1 MNTLPFEFKGV
12 VRLTRTGT
20 IYLVSTMVLA
30 ISAVNT
36 GNNALYIAV
45 SLMLGCLLLSGLASK
60 GGLKKLELELLSID
74 EAWAARETAG
84 TIRLR
89 NRSRIWSV
97 RDVVLTSE
105 AFAQPILIPVL
116 PHRSELTVAATF
128 LFPRRGMAQVSAIDS
143 YTRYPFGFFLKKR
156 RMRVA
161 SDVIVYP
168 RVLADD
174 TASERFRSASG
185 DQTPSNRPGPGT
197 EIHAFRDYVRG
208 DSLRQ
213 VHWKKSASV
222 GRWIMKQTEAEDGR
236 SVHVVVDP
244 YKSRETTDEEL
255 EEMISAAA
263 TFVFHSLARGLDVT
277 LLLPRMTLRTR
288 EAEGAAPL
296 FRALALLEPIYE
308 PVNLLI
314 DRDAV
319 VFSTS
324 HREPERSP
332 FDGLRAGLA

>member
-1 MNTLPFEFKGV
+1 MLQSTSMLPFEFKGV
-12 VRLTRTGT
+12 VRLTRVGT
-20 IYLVSTMVLA
+20 AYLLSTMVLA
-30 ISAVNT
+30 VSAVNT

-60 GGLKKLELELLSID
+60 GGLRKLDLELLAID
-74 EAWAARETAG
+74 EAWAGRPAAG

-105 AFAQPILIPVL
+105 AFAEPILIPIVA
-116 PHRSELTVAATF
+116 HRSELTVTAAF
-128 LFPRRGMAQVSAIDS
+128 LFPRRGRAHVSAIDS

-161 SDVIVYP
+161 SDVVVYP
-168 RVLADD
+168 RILGEETVR
-174 TASERFRSASG
+174 EHFHSASG
-185 DQTPSNRPGPGT
+185 DQTTSGRPGPGT
-197 EIHAFRDYVRG
+197 EIHAFRDYVPG

-222 GRWIMKQTEAEDGR
+222 GRWIMKQPEAEDGR

-244 YKSRETTDEEL
+244 YRPRESTDEEL
-255 EEMISAAA
+255 ETMISDAA
-263 TFVFHSLARGLDVT
+263 TFVFHAIRRGLDVT
-277 LLLPRMTLRTR
+277 LLLPRVALRTR

-308 PVNLLI
+308 PVSLLI

-319 VFSTS
+319 VFSIA
-324 HREPERSP
+324 HPELERS
-332 FDGLRAGLA
+332 LA

>member
-1 MNTLPFEFKGV
+1 MDIGNKTLPFEFKGV
-12 VRLTRTGT
+12 VRLTRIGT
-20 IYLVSTMVLA
+20 IYLVATMVLA
-30 ISAVNT
+30 VSAVNT

-60 GGLKKLELELLSID
+60 GGLRKLDLELVSI
-74 EAWAARETAG
+74 EQAWAARATAG

-105 AFAQPILIPVL
+105 AFAQPILIPIL
-116 PHRSELTVAATF
+116 PRRSELMVEATF
-128 LFPRRGMAQVSAIDS
+128 LFPRRGLAQVSAIDS

-156 RMRVA
+156 RLRVA
-161 SDVIVYP
+161 SDVVVYP
-168 RVLADD
+168 RILAEDM
-174 TASERFRSASG
+174 ARERFHFASG
-185 DQTPSNRPGPGT
+185 DQTSSARPGPGT

-213 VHWKKSASV
+213 VHWKKSASL

-244 YKSRETTDEEL
+244 YKPRDASDEEL
-255 EEMISAAA
+255 EEMITAAA
-263 TFVFHSLARGLDVT
+263 TFVYHSLARGLDVT
-277 LLLPRMTLRTR
+277 LLLPRVTLRTR

-319 VFSTS
+319 VFSIS
-324 HREPERSP
+324 NPELERS
-332 FDGLRAGLA
+332 LA